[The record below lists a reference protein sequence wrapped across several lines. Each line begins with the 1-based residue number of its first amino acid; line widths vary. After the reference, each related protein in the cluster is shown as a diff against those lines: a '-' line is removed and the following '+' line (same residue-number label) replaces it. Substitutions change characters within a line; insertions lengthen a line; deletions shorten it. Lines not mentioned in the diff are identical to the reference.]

1 MHTFG
6 DYLRAKRK
14 QRNVTQE
21 ALADYLGVSKV
32 YVHQIETGKADSPSR
47 ERCRQIAKFLK
58 TNFDET
64 WKRSRQERLRKF
76 IEREHIDKK
85 DLEIL
90 TDGERYLVK
99 LYRVLDDDIKE
110 DFNGMVFMLFK
121 HYKNSEVRKIL
132 EEFLRC
138 A

>member
-1 MHTFG
+1 M
-6 DYLRAKRK
+6 RAKRK
-14 QRNVTQE
+14 QKSVTQE

-58 TNFDET
+58 VGFDET

-76 IEREHIDKK
+76 VEREHIDKK

-90 TDGERYLVK
+90 TDEERYLVK
-99 LYRVLDDDIKE
+99 LYRVLDDDVKK

-132 EEFLRC
+132 EEFLKC

>member
-1 MHTFG
+1 MTFG
-6 DYLRAKRK
+6 DYMRAKRK
-14 QRNVTQE
+14 QKSVTQE

-58 TNFDET
+58 VGFDET

-76 IEREHIDKK
+76 IEREHIEKK

-90 TDGERYLVK
+90 TDEERYLVK
-99 LYRVLDDDIKE
+99 LYRVLDDDVKK

-132 EEFLRC
+132 EEFLKC

>member
-1 MHTFG
+1 MTFG
-6 DYLRAKRK
+6 DYIRAKRK
-14 QRNVTQE
+14 QKKVTQE
-21 ALADYLGVSKV
+21 TLADYLGVSKV

-47 ERCRQIAKFLK
+47 DRCRQIAKFLK
-58 TNFDET
+58 VSFDET

-76 IEREHIDKK
+76 VEREHIDKK

-90 TDGERYLVK
+90 TDEERYLVK
-99 LYRVLDDDIKE
+99 LYRVLDNEVKK

-132 EEFLRC
+132 EEFLKC

>member
-1 MHTFG
+1 MTFG
-6 DYLRAKRK
+6 DYMRAKRK
-14 QRNVTQE
+14 QKSVTQE

-58 TNFDET
+58 VGFDET

-90 TDGERYLVK
+90 TDEERYLLK
-99 LYRVLDDDIKE
+99 LYRVLDDDVKK

-132 EEFLRC
+132 EEFLKC

>member
-1 MHTFG
+1 MTFG
-6 DYLRAKRK
+6 DYMRAKRK
-14 QRNVTQE
+14 QKSVTQE

-58 TNFDET
+58 VGFDET

-76 IEREHIDKK
+76 VEREHIDKK

-90 TDGERYLVK
+90 TDEERYLVK
-99 LYRVLDDDIKE
+99 LYRVLDDDVKK

-132 EEFLRC
+132 EEFLKC